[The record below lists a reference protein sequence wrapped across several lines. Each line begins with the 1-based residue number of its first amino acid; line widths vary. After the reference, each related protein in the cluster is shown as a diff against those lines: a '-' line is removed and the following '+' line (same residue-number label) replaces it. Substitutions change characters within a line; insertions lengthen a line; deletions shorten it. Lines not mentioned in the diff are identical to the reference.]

1 MGCTPRT
8 PPKLTSLALVAL
20 LAAAG
25 FLVGRAT
32 AGLGKA
38 RRSEEAFAEAA
49 TSRTA
54 RTEAGGCAEAPPL
67 RRRVSELEQR
77 TRALALLLAVGHTAP
92 TAPPSA
98 GPSPPLAFPRDLP
111 AAATPEQF
119 RAAATDLLAQC
130 FPELHVQ
137 DAECSEYPCIAWS
150 SYDAT
155 RPANLDLGGCEAW
168 SRTMGERTFLY
179 GRTSAD
185 GTTGFL
191 GLVSMPDDPALFA
204 IARRRFEQ
212 RTASLS
218 EAYGLPAR

>member
-20 LAAAG
+20 LAAAA
-25 FLVGRAT
+25 FLLGRAT
-32 AGLGKA
+32 AGLGQA
-38 RRSEEAFAEAA
+38 RRSVETFAEAA
-49 TSRTA
+49 PSPTA

-77 TRALALLLAVGHTAP
+77 TRALALLLAAGHTAP
-92 TAPPSA
+92 LAPPSA
-98 GPSPPLAFPRDLP
+98 EPSPPLAFPRDL
-111 AAATPEQF
+111 AAPATPEQF
-119 RAAATDLLAQC
+119 RAAATTILAGC
-130 FPELHVQ
+130 FPELQVQ

-191 GLVSMPDDPALFA
+191 GVTSMPEDPALFA
-204 IARRRFEQ
+204 IARQRFEQ
-212 RTASLS
+212 RMASLS